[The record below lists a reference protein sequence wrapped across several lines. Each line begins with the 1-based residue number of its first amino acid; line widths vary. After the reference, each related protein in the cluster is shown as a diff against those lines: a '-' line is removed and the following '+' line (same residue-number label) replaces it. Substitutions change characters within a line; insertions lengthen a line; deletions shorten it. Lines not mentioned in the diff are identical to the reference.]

1 MCHKNGMCPV
11 THADFPVPVIS
22 ITASGPQAVGVCPH
36 DTSVKQE
43 INIFSGETEVHGDER
58 LPQSHQGQ
66 LVVGRGETLIDF
78 TMAKIS
84 QRSIEVS
91 GKC

>member
-1 MCHKNGMCPV
+1 MCPV

-22 ITASGPQAVGVCPH
+22 ITASAPQAAGTCPC

-43 INIFSGETEVHGDER
+43 IVIFSGETEAHGDER

-66 LVVGRGETLIDF
+66 PV
-78 TMAKIS
+78 M
-84 QRSIEVS
+84 
-91 GKC
+91 